1 MLALQVPKLPWD
13 LGVEYSFWGG
23 LGGLTPIRPLSTPL
37 LLLTQK
43 KKYIQFLPDWKSMMG
58 DIVYIINTCS
68 MNFFSLDIENWYLQ
82 LFVALECLF
91 GHLVFLLL
99 SHEFIRLDICRL

>member
-43 KKYIQFLPDWKSMMG
+43 KKVHTIFTGLEKYDGGHCLYYKYLFYEL
-58 DIVYIINTCS
+58 
-68 MNFFSLDIENWYLQ
+68 FFFRY
-82 LFVALECLF
+82 
-91 GHLVFLLL
+91 
-99 SHEFIRLDICRL
+99 